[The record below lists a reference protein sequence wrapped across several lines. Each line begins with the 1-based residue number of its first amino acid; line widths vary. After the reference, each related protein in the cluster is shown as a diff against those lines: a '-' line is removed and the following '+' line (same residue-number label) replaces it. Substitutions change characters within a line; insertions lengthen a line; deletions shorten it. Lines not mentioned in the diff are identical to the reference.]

1 MKKLFTLSML
11 FVLVATLAQAQGYR
25 KWDFTNWSAATVANL
40 AEEATKGVTGGA
52 WSDVEKA
59 DGSNPQPGNCYW
71 SYAENLIDGELAAN
85 GSVIPETAGLQFNP
99 SYTSRR
105 SLAIAVN
112 YPSTSLGEY
121 AGPQYLWLGGGNAKS
136 ASARLYCFIIPK
148 VRVGQKISITAESHK
163 PSDSRGVS
171 LFAGECTNDALK
183 IGESFTPTAQD
194 TYTWEEGWTLP
205 EGATTNAD
213 GTVDI
218 QVYNTNGCHLYSI
231 EVGDNSQKSKVAYLY
246 NGSIEA
252 ETGYAAISGS
262 ELYTVEPVEATGTL
276 AQDAISAYDAVVISP
291 SLTNAEAIASLK
303 DIRPFVPVLN
313 LNPALYEAWGMG
325 TTTDSETPYAD
336 VTTTAGNALFR
347 GLDVIEGDGLLGL
360 ELTENSYQAVT
371 LAGLFASDQVLA
383 TVMGSEAVAIHAHNM
398 THNGYLY
405 IPAFDKAPAILDNAL
420 AQLINSKAA
429 VGPAPKPSF
438 SLSYKNMQTLV
449 TIKSGVPGAEIFY
462 TLDGSEPTVNST
474 RYTEPISIT
483 DANVTVKAVAQG
495 EGYLLSEVA
504 EQLID
509 LKQQAPMPTISV
521 EQNGNFSIVT
531 LSCDAEDV
539 NIYYNY
545 EASTDST
552 KSSKYTGPITLMT
565 QKTIT
570 AFAASSVL
578 VASEPAQQE
587 VAIQTPLVFTETLA
601 HMDAAKD
608 PYYSLLYDAEEK
620 PNGDSNSKVAYFFS
634 WGKSKTAY
642 SYYDTTAEPTIT
654 TDPET
659 GDEIATYPLNP
670 EEKFDFQNG
679 WAVRSRG
686 QVVCTEITIKPGKD
700 VGVGSSYN
708 PATVDEF
715 ELQEQYPVTDFY
727 VNLSEWNTSTDPRSA
742 MIYTTKKFKGP
753 FAIVS
758 YISNG
763 NSGTGPMC
771 VFETGSDIDGDAVL
785 TEWNQIGDTCV
796 LNKGQRLYQKFVRV
810 YTGTDEVYV
819 RTRIANGGS
828 KAGYY
833 DIYILG
839 IDPSSFLDGIEE
851 VAEKQHTAAR
861 ESIYSLSGMRQS
873 NTQRGLNIIVNAD
886 GSVRK
891 VLVK

>member
-1 MKKLFTLSML
+1 
-11 FVLVATLAQAQGYR
+11 
-25 KWDFTNWSAATVANL
+25 
-40 AEEATKGVTGGA
+40 
-52 WSDVEKA
+52 
-59 DGSNPQPGNCYW
+59 
-71 SYAENLIDGELAAN
+71 
-85 GSVIPETAGLQFNP
+85 
-99 SYTSRR
+99 
-105 SLAIAVN
+105 
-112 YPSTSLGEY
+112 
-121 AGPQYLWLGGGNAKS
+121 
-136 ASARLYCFIIPK
+136 
-148 VRVGQKISITAESHK
+148 
-163 PSDSRGVS
+163 
-171 LFAGECTNDALK
+171 
-183 IGESFTPTAQD
+183 
-194 TYTWEEGWTLP
+194 
-205 EGATTNAD
+205 
-213 GTVDI
+213 
-218 QVYNTNGCHLYSI
+218 
-231 EVGDNSQKSKVAYLY
+231 
-246 NGSIEA
+246 
-252 ETGYAAISGS
+252 
-262 ELYTVEPVEATGTL
+262 
-276 AQDAISAYDAVVISP
+276 
-291 SLTNAEAIASLK
+291 
-303 DIRPFVPVLN
+303 
-313 LNPALYEAWGMG
+313 
-325 TTTDSETPYAD
+325 
-336 VTTTAGNALFR
+336 
-347 GLDVIEGDGLLGL
+347 
-360 ELTENSYQAVT
+360 
-371 LAGLFASDQVLA
+371 
-383 TVMGSEAVAIHAHNM
+383 
-398 THNGYLY
+398 
-405 IPAFDKAPAILDNAL
+405 
-420 AQLINSKAA
+420 
-429 VGPAPKPSF
+429 
-438 SLSYKNMQTLV
+438 
-449 TIKSGVPGAEIFY
+449 
-462 TLDGSEPTVNST
+462 
-474 RYTEPISIT
+474 
-483 DANVTVKAVAQG
+483 
-495 EGYLLSEVA
+495 
-504 EQLID
+504 
-509 LKQQAPMPTISV
+509 
-521 EQNGNFSIVT
+521 
-531 LSCDAEDV
+531 
-539 NIYYNY
+539 
-545 EASTDST
+545 
-552 KSSKYTGPITLMT
+552 MT

-642 SYYDTTAEPTIT
+642 SYYDTAAEPTIT

-742 MIYTTKKFKGP
+742 MIYTTQKYKGP

-839 IDPSSFLDGIEE
+839 IDPSSFIDGIEE
-851 VAEKQHTAAR
+851 VAEKQHAAAR
-861 ESIYSLSGMRQS
+861 ESIYSLSGMRQN